1 MDRSRKTDGSDPAFD
16 EYAVGF
22 PADRDAEADTA
33 FEEVQTAGEDLG
45 VRAIR
50 ENRD

>member
-1 MDRSRKTDGSDPAFD
+1 MDRSRKTDGIDLVFD

-22 PADRDAEADTA
+22 PADRDVEADTA
-33 FEEVQTAGEDLG
+33 FEEVQTAEED
-45 VRAIR
+45 R